1 LAASKIQVLVVD
13 DYEPWRRFVCS
24 TLEEYPEFQVSGEVS
39 DGLEAVQKAQELQAD
54 LILLDIGLPT
64 LNGIEVARRI
74 RGLSP
79 KSKILFVS
87 QESSPDVVEEA
98 LSFGE
103 GYVIKAQAANELL
116 TAVKA
121 VVHGKHFVGTGVRLD
136 LTAPH
141 TPEKSHK
148 NAVRGCPLVAD
159 TSEGM
164 FRVDMDVPMPVD
176 LPEDEQIRRI
186 LNDTYI
192 ADCNDA
198 LARMYGLDSAKDL
211 IGRRMAEMVVPD
223 DSKNI
228 DLTRQFIRS
237 GYQVLHRRSYELDVH
252 GKPKVFLNSMT
263 GVVVEGRL
271 TTTLGRQLEI
281 TGVES
286 LDQTY

>member
-1 LAASKIQVLVVD
+1 LAESTIQVLLVD
-13 DYEPWRRFVCS
+13 DYEPWRRFVRS
-24 TLEEYPEFQVSGEVS
+24 TLEEYPKLQVIGEAS

-54 LILLDIGLPT
+54 LILMDIGLPT
-64 LNGIEVARRI
+64 LNGIEAARRI
-74 RGLSP
+74 RGLSA

-87 QESSPDVVEEA
+87 QESSTDVAQEA

-103 GYVIKAQAANELL
+103 GYVIKAQAATELPA
-116 TAVKA
+116 AVEA
-121 VVHGKHFVGTGVRLD
+121 VLRGRHFVGTGLD
-136 LTAPH
+136 VVAHH
-141 TPEKSHK
+141 TRPASYK
-148 NAVRGCPLVAD
+148 NAERSRSRVSD

-176 LPEDEQIRRI
+176 LPEEEQIQRI
-186 LNDTYI
+186 LHDTYI
-192 ADCNDA
+192 ADCNDT

-263 GVVVEGRL
+263 GVVVKGML
-271 TTTLGRQLEI
+271 TATLGRQLEI
-281 TGVES
+281 TEHES
-286 LDQTY
+286 FDQPC